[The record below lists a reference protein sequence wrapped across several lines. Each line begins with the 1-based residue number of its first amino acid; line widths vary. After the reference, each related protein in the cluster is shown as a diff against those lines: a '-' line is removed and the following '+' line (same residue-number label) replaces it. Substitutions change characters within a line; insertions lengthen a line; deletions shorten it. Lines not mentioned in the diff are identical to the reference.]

1 MENQW
6 DIETHNEKKI
16 KSTQIYIS
24 LALAVV
30 GLIVIASQVIPL
42 TKSYI
47 EGKIQETKADMLA
60 EPIPESYKKFISE
73 EFAYYDPGQS
83 YFANLTQ
90 NLDGNIQYSYDPIS
104 KTQKEI
110 QIDQTYNKLMYL
122 TIDSIGIEN
131 IQISPNVES
140 SNEEVYN
147 SYLKDGLAHFQGTPL
162 PGDGGNSFIY
172 GHSAVSSFF
181 DNHKNLPETIF
192 SRLDGVDIGQSVK
205 VEKEDEILEYT
216 VRSKKIV
223 DPEDFSI
230 LQTQNNKE
238 TVTMMTCWPLGIGTK
253 RLIVVAERNN

>member
-1 MENQW
+1 MENPW
-6 DIETHNEKKI
+6 NIETHNEKKV
-16 KSTQIYIS
+16 KNTQIYIS
-24 LALAVV
+24 LGLAVI

-47 EGKIQETKADMLA
+47 EGKIQETKEDMIA
-60 EPIPESYKKFISE
+60 EPVPESYKTFIEE

-90 NLDGNIQYSYDPIS
+90 NLDRNIQYTYDPVT
-104 KTQKEI
+104 KQQKEI
-110 QIDQTYNKLMYL
+110 TVNQTYNQLMYL
-122 TIDSIGIEN
+122 TIGSIGIDS

-140 SNEEVYN
+140 QEEEVYN
-147 SYLKDGLAHFQGTPL
+147 QYLKDGLAHFKGTPL

-192 SRLDGVDIGQSVK
+192 SRLDGIDIGQSVK
-205 VEKEDEILEYT
+205 VEKESEILEYT

-230 LQTQNNKE
+230 LETQNNKE
-238 TVTMMTCWPLGIGTK
+238 TITMMTCWPLGIGTK